1 MAPAPAEKDQSHER
15 GPAESGRRYAARFP
29 GRQRRQPAGTPAHPV
44 WGASGRPARYD
55 SGMIP
60 WNNLKS
66 NLEQDPEFRYTI
78 RHWTASL
85 RLSVGDAHHAIRFE
99 DGAVAALE
107 PCEADT
113 PSDVFLAGPEE
124 EWRELLREVPRPFYQ
139 DPFFASV
146 HHGIEMNHDQLE
158 YAAYYP
164 ALRRLV
170 QVMREVSNET
180 ERASA

>member
-1 MAPAPAEKDQSHER
+1 MFN
-15 GPAESGRRYAARFP
+15 AAFGGGGSEDPRTQ
-29 GRQRRQPAGTPAHPV
+29 QRPP
-44 WGASGRPARYD
+44 RYD
-55 SGMIP
+55 SRMIP
-60 WNNLKS
+60 WSNLKS
-66 NLEQDPEFRYTI
+66 TLEQDPEFRYAI

-85 RLSVGDAHHAIRFE
+85 RLSVGGTHHAIRFE

-146 HHGIEMNHDQLE
+146 HHGIEINRDQLD

-170 QVMREVSNET
+170 GVLRELASQTPASTPPPT
-180 ERASA
+180 ENRPSERSSG